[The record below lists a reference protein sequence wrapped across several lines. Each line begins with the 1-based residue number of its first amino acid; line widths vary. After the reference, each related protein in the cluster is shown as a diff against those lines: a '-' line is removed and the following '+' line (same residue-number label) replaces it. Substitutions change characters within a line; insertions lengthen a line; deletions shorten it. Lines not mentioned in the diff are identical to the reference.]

1 MNNNILKLEKNIVLD
16 AYVNRV
22 KNEIEYVKKL
32 DNKYEF
38 ELIHNDYWDAGFYL
52 LRVNYN
58 GVNFISV
65 YESIDCIYN
74 RVRGLYAAAYIH
86 NLDADAS
93 KC

>member
-22 KNEIEYVKKL
+22 KNEIDDVKRL

-38 ELIHNDYWDAGFYL
+38 ELIHNDFDAGYYIL
-52 LRVNYN
+52 KVSYD
-58 GVNFISV
+58 GINFISV

-74 RVRGLYAAAYIH
+74 RVRGLYVAAYIH
-86 NLDADAS
+86 NLNADAS

>member
-1 MNNNILKLEKNIVLD
+1 MKNNSITLEKNIVLD

-22 KNEIEYVKKL
+22 KNEIDNVKRL
-32 DNKYEF
+32 DSKYEF
-38 ELIHNDYWDAGFYL
+38 ELIHNDWDAGFYL
-52 LRVNYN
+52 LKVNYD

-74 RVRGLYAAAYIH
+74 RVRGLYVAAYIH
-86 NLDADAS
+86 NLNADAS